1 MKSSKAFRVL
11 NNFKE
16 LLEIE
21 ESINSLLKQLA
32 SGLGLNSF

>member
-21 ESINSLLKQLA
+21 GSINNLLKQSG